1 MKQILCY
8 VFFWLSSLTYNC
20 SFGQSSELS
29 KYQPYFDR
37 TLSGWTKTF
46 TNFNLSSFEKEKID
60 SFENI
65 EYMDINAIKD
75 FYSIYKPALTF
86 SPNQNQ
92 FIDIYS
98 YWLSLDKEGKKIV
111 SYGGEADQA
120 ITLCNFKTK
129 KWNRIAFRGTTERI
143 QDVIWLTNS
152 KFILVG
158 AREDEIVFGKY
169 RPLIY
174 IGDTIGK
181 TLKCFVSRKHKS
193 FQKNDGYDS
202 PKLLK
207 LKVVQ
212 K

>member
-1 MKQILCY
+1 MKQILY
-8 VFFWLSSLTYNC
+8 YILLGLSSLTNNS
-20 SFGQSSELS
+20 SFGQSPELS
-29 KYQPYFDR
+29 TYQSYFNS

-46 TNFNLSSFEKEKID
+46 TSFNLLYFQKEKTD
-60 SFENI
+60 PFENI
-65 EYMDINAIKD
+65 EYMNINDIKD

-98 YWLSLDKEGKKIV
+98 YWLNLDKEGKKIV

-129 KWNRIAFRGTTERI
+129 KWTRIAFRGTTERI

-158 AREDEIVFGKY
+158 AREDKIIFGKY
-169 RPLIY
+169 RPVIY
-174 IGDTIGK
+174 IGDTIAK
-181 TLKCFVSRKHKS
+181 TFKCFVSKDNKL
-193 FQKNDGYDS
+193 FQKSGGYDS

-207 LKVVQ
+207 LKIVQ

>member
-1 MKQILCY
+1 MKQVLYYILFGFC
-8 VFFWLSSLTYNC
+8 SLTYN
-20 SFGQSSELS
+20 SSVGQSPELS
-29 KYQPYFDR
+29 TYQSYFDS

-46 TNFNLSSFEKEKID
+46 TSFSLSSFQKEKID

-65 EYMDINAIKD
+65 EYMDITDIKD

-92 FIDIYS
+92 FLDIYS
-98 YWLSLDKEGKKIV
+98 YWLNLDKEGKNIV
-111 SYGGEADQA
+111 SYGGEPDQA

-129 KWNRIAFRGTTERI
+129 KWTRIAFRGTTERI
-143 QDVIWLTNS
+143 QEVIWLTNS

-169 RPLIY
+169 RPVIY
-174 IGDTIGK
+174 IGDTITK
-181 TLKCFVSRKHKS
+181 TLKSFVSKDNKL
-193 FQKNDGYDS
+193 FQKSGGYDS

-207 LKVVQ
+207 LKIVQ